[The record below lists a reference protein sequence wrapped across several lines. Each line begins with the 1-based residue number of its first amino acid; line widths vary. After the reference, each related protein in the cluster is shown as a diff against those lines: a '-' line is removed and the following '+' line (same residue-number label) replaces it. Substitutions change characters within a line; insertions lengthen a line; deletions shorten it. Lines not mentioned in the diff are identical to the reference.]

1 MDNNKKKPDRS
12 GKNGKNMKGLVTLVA
27 WALLLTL
34 AITSATNYFENTGN
48 HASSVELKHSDFTAM
63 AESGQLEQVEFDN
76 EEHILV
82 LTPAD
87 GYVYTNDKGVAY
99 TKSTNDKGEA
109 IFTYTDANGKEQT
122 TSLELFTV
130 QIQSNDAVVD

>member
-1 MDNNKKKPDRS
+1 MNKNKKKPDKS
-12 GKNGKNMKGLVTLVA
+12 GRGGKNMKGFASLIG

-34 AITSATNYFENTGN
+34 AITSFSNYFENTGN

-99 TKSTNDKGEA
+99 TKSTND
-109 IFTYTDANGKEQT
+109 
-122 TSLELFTV
+122 
-130 QIQSNDAVVD
+130 